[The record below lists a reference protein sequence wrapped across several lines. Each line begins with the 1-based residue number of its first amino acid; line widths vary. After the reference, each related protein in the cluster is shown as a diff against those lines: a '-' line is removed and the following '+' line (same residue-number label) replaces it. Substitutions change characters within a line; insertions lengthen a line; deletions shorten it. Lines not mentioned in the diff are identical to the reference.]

1 MATQFKKPAKPL
13 SYKATVHKILEDAA
27 YAKFFHGLLLK
38 ARKGDKEAEKNL
50 AAHFQLA
57 PRELKEFKLPKGYG
71 YFNCAN
77 CTDTTGTTTVLFCFV
92 TPVHIWPKKTKKD

>member
-13 SYKATVHKILEDAA
+13 SYKETVNKILKDPA

-50 AAHFQLA
+50 AARFQLA

-71 YFNCAN
+71 YFNCVGP
-77 CTDTTGTTTVLFCFV
+77 CTDTTATTTVLFCFV
-92 TPVHIWPKKTKKD
+92 TPVHIWPKK